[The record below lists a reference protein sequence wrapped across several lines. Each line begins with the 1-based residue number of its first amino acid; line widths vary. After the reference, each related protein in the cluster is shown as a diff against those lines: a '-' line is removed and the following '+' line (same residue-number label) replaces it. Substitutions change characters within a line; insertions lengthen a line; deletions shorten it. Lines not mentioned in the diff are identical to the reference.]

1 MHLKKVSKKI
11 VLITGEKGVL
21 GSYFHK
27 KYKKKYRIIHLP
39 YRLENF
45 DKIEKWIKNKNFH
58 FFIHFA
64 AITSKTNK
72 NFNKIN
78 LINKEVPINLINL
91 FQKRFIKNFKY
102 FLFISSSHVY
112 GFHKKKIL
120 EGDKRKPF
128 NKYGN
133 SKKNVEDFIIKN
145 KKKFYFKIGI
155 ARIFNFT
162 SNKQNYGHFVP
173 DMYSKIKNRK
183 NLINLNI
190 NRDFI
195 HIDDVTRSLDLM
207 IKKQIDKPINIC
219 SGKKINLISLTKKL
233 NLMSFNRDLKFIN
246 SKKKNNQD
254 IYGNNNLLKK
264 LGIKKFKNLNI
275 ILKSFLHGKK
285 ANISNR

>member
-11 VLITGEKGVL
+11 ILITGGKGVL
-21 GSYFHK
+21 GSYFYK
-27 KYKKKYRIIHLP
+27 KYKKKYIIKHLP
-39 YRLENF
+39 YRLEKF
-45 DKIEKWIKNKNFH
+45 DQIEKWIKNKNFH

-72 NFNKIN
+72 NFNIIN

-91 FQKRFIKNFKY
+91 FQKKFIKNFKY

-120 EGDKRKPF
+120 ESDKRKPF

-162 SNKQNYGHFVP
+162 SNKQNYGHFLP
-173 DMYSKIKNRK
+173 DVYSKIKNRK

-195 HIDDVTRSLDLM
+195 HIDDVIRSLELM

-285 ANISNR
+285 ANINNR

>member
-195 HIDDVTRSLDLM
+195 HIDDVTRSLELM

-233 NLMSFNRDLKFIN
+233 NLMTFNRDLKFIN

>member
-1 MHLKKVSKKI
+1 
-11 VLITGEKGVL
+11 
-21 GSYFHK
+21 
-27 KYKKKYRIIHLP
+27 
-39 YRLENF
+39 
-45 DKIEKWIKNKNFH
+45 
-58 FFIHFA
+58 
-64 AITSKTNK
+64 
-72 NFNKIN
+72 
-78 LINKEVPINLINL
+78 L
-91 FQKRFIKNFKY
+91 FQKKFIKNFKY

-195 HIDDVTRSLDLM
+195 HIDDVTRSLELM

-233 NLMSFNRDLKFIN
+233 NLMTFNRDLKFIN